1 MNIDVSSDTFKTQLS
16 DAVTLLRSFSQ
27 SNGLTIDAAISII
40 MAAASHEGG
49 FDAIIAM
56 EKVSSAIII
65 DSKCRITKSRQQR
78 RWETKHASKITIGNT
93 LREQFPDIFTF
104 DPLQIVNPED

>member
-1 MNIDVSSDTFKTQLS
+1 MNIDVSNDIFKTQLS
-16 DAVTLLRSFSQ
+16 DAVILLRSFSQ

-56 EKVSSAIII
+56 EKVSSAIIM
-65 DSKCRITKSRQQR
+65 DNKSTAPKSRQQR
-78 RWETKHASKITIGNT
+78 RWETKHASKMIISNT
-93 LREQFPDIFTF
+93 LRAQFPDIFTF
-104 DPLQIVNPED
+104 DPLQISDPDG

>member
-16 DAVTLLRSFSQ
+16 DAVILLRSFSQ

-49 FDAIIAM
+49 FDAMLAM
-56 EKVSSAIII
+56 EKVSSAITM
-65 DSKCRITKSRQQR
+65 DNKCTISKSRQQR
-78 RWETKHASKITIGNT
+78 RWETKHASKMIIGNT

-104 DPLQIVNPED
+104 DPLQVLNPDD